1 MVLWIPAGRAGG
13 EPVTGA
19 VRTRNWPAGPGG
31 SKAVRCIGGK
41 RADPERRQAAVER
54 LGQLR
59 ASGELTAAHVRLAA
73 SGLGVRERTVWRW
86 LRLPAGQPTAGAGRV
101 LYQLSEADREAY
113 TRYRGNVAAVHRAR
127 QAVLASPDA
136 PVVLAAGVPVPASLR
151 DGWRGARPVTE
162 RTLQRAFRRELT
174 AAQAAAWAE
183 GEQGQRAAGVYLTRP
198 AGHRNQTWEMD
209 HKQLPILVMPPRG
222 AACCPWLTS
231 VIDDAT
237 RVLAG
242 WAIALTPHTGTVLT
256 AVRMALVHDPDRGP
270 FGAVPDRVRID
281 RGLEFAA
288 EAVRDAFAALSI
300 EPRRLPA
307 FQPHRKGKIERVHR
321 TIDQTLLCGLPGFTG
336 GPRDAAGRL
345 YGPLDDRFAAR
356 MRAAGDPVTPLP
368 IEAFAGLF
376 GQWADWY
383 NNERPHDGLDGRTPL
398 QAWQDDPGPLHRISA
413 GKLRHL
419 LLASGERIIGKDG
432 SGSAAWPTSPRSWRA
447 GAGSGCRSGICRTMT
462 AASRSTSARSTCVP
476 PARRPGCPRSR
487 PRRSWR
493 TPPANA
499 SGCPPSGARH
509 PRGPGPSWPRCP
521 ATRPAPRSPGCC
533 RRPSAASSP
542 PAAATCCCA
551 ARPAATC
558 SG

>member
-1 MVLWIPAGRAGG
+1 MVER
-13 EPVTGA
+13 
-19 VRTRNWPAGPGG
+19 
-31 SKAVRCIGGK
+31 IGGK
-41 RADPERRQAAVER
+41 RADPERRRAAVER

-59 ASGELTAAHVRLAA
+59 EAGELTAAHVRLAA

-86 LRLPAGQPTAGAGRV
+86 LSLAAGQPGAPAGRV
-101 LYQLSEADREAY
+101 RYQLSEADREAY
-113 TRYRGNVAAVHRAR
+113 ARYRGNMAAVHRAR
-127 QAVLASPDA
+127 VAVLASPDA

-151 DGWRGARPVTE
+151 DGWRGAPPVTE

-174 AAQAAAWAE
+174 AAEAAAWAE
-183 GEQGQRAAGVYLTRP
+183 GEEGQRAAGVYLTRP

-222 AACCPWLTS
+222 AACCPWLTT

-256 AVRMALVHDPDRGP
+256 AVRMALVHDPARGP
-270 FGAVPDRVRID
+270 FGAIPAQVRID

-300 EPRRLPA
+300 DPRRLPA
-307 FQPHRKGKIERVHR
+307 FQPHRKGKVERVHR

-356 MRAAGDPVTPLP
+356 LRAAGDPVTPMP

-398 QAWQDDPGPLHRISA
+398 QAWEDDPGPLHRISPDR
-413 GKLRHL
+413 LRHL

-432 SGSAAWPTSPRSWRA
+432 IRFSNLAYIAPELHGRGGQRVQIRYMPHDDRSIEVYLGGTHLCTAYPAQRLSPEQTEAFLENAARERK
-447 GAGSGCRSGICRTMT
+447 RLT
-462 AASRSTSARSTCVP
+462 AERRKASARARAELAPLSRGETRAEESRVLP
-476 PARRPGCPRSR
+476 PHAGDELAARRGDALLRRKARSNLLGLTD
-487 PRRSWR
+487 P
-493 TPPANA
+493 TQPPQ
-499 SGCPPSGARH
+499 S
-509 PRGPGPSWPRCP
+509 GPGQES
-521 ATRPAPRSPGCC
+521 
-533 RRPSAASSP
+533 
-542 PAAATCCCA
+542 
-551 ARPAATC
+551 
-558 SG
+558 

>member
-1 MVLWIPAGRAGG
+1 MVER
-13 EPVTGA
+13 
-19 VRTRNWPAGPGG
+19 
-31 SKAVRCIGGK
+31 IGGK
-41 RADPERRQAAVER
+41 RADPERRRAAVER

-59 ASGELTAAHVRLAA
+59 EAGELMAAHVRLAA

-86 LRLPAGQPTAGAGRV
+86 LSLAAGQPGTPAGRGA
-101 LYQLSEADREAY
+101 YQLSEADREAY
-113 TRYRGNVAAVHRAR
+113 VRYRGNMAAVHRAR
-127 QAVLASPDA
+127 GAALASPDA
-136 PVVLAAGVPVPASLR
+136 PEVLAAGVPVPASLR
-151 DGWRGARPVTE
+151 EGWRGAQPVAI
-162 RTLQRAFRRELT
+162 RTLQKAFRRELT
-174 AAQAAAWAE
+174 AAEAAAWAE
-183 GEQGQRAAGVYLTRP
+183 GEEGQRAAGVYLTRP

-209 HKQLPILVMPPRG
+209 HTQLPILVMPPRG

-256 AVRMALVHDPDRGP
+256 AVRMALVHDPARGP
-270 FGAVPDRVRID
+270 FGAIPAQVRID

-300 EPRRLPA
+300 DQRRLPA
-307 FQPHRKGKIERVHR
+307 FQPHRKGKVERVHR

-356 MRAAGDPVTPLP
+356 LRAAGNPVTPMP
-368 IEAFAGLF
+368 IEAFARLF

-398 QAWQDDPGPLHRISA
+398 QAWQDDPGPLHRISPDR
-413 GKLRHL
+413 LRHL

-432 SGSAAWPTSPRSWRA
+432 IRFSSLAYIAPELQAA
-447 GAGSGCRSGICRTMT
+447 AGSGCRSGTCPMMT
-462 AASRSTSARSTCVP
+462 AASRSTSARSTCAP
-476 PARRPGCPRSR
+476 PTRHSGCPRSR

-499 SGCPPSGARH
+499 NGSPPSGARH

-521 ATRPAPRSPGCC
+521 AARPVPRSPGCC
-533 RRPSAASSP
+533 RPPPETSSP
-542 PAAATCCCA
+542 PAAVTRCCA

-558 SG
+558 SA